1 MNDLTP
7 ALYRTTITHVRRT
20 PVRHR
25 FTYRGYS
32 WYVDVDDLPRPPWWL
47 RPFAR
52 IEARDHFTG
61 AAQDSLR
68 QRLDAYLAAHDL
80 PLPGGRITALLQA
93 RVLGYV
99 FNPLSLFWC
108 HDAEGTVRAVI
119 AEVHNTYGNRHA
131 YLLPAEGNRPVST
144 AKKMYVSP
152 FNDVD
157 GHYRVRA
164 PRPGESL
171 SVAITLHRKGQL
183 PFTATMNGSRLPSS
197 AAQLARLQLVAPL
210 APLVGAARIRLQGV
224 ALWLRGVPVVPR

>member
-32 WYVDVDDLPRPPWWL
+32 WYVDVDALPRPPWWL

-61 AAQDSLR
+61 AAQDTLR
-68 QRLDAYLAAHDL
+68 QRLDAYLAAHDP
-80 PLPGGRITALLQA
+80 PLSGGRITALLQA
-93 RVLGYV
+93 RVLGHV

-131 YLLPAEGNRPVST
+131 YLLPAKGNRPVST

-152 FNDVD
+152 FNGVD

-171 SVAITLHRKGQL
+171 SVAITLHRDGQS
-183 PFTATMNGSRLPSS
+183 PFAATMQGTRLPSS